1 MTRTTLDLD
10 SSVLAQLRRTARA
23 ERKSMGQL
31 ASERLAIAL
40 AGEPSVPQ
48 AIPELPLLRLG
59 TPAVDLYDKDALWRL
74 LDAQGDA
81 HAIESRAQR

>member
-1 MTRTTLDLD
+1 
-10 SSVLAQLRRTARA
+10 
-23 ERKSMGQL
+23 
-31 ASERLAIAL
+31 
-40 AGEPSVPQ
+40 VPQ